1 MKRFKL
7 SKLANSL
14 PLPKFSLY
22 LKGIILS
29 EFSITH
35 VAYEPDAQTK
45 IGITKNLVRISV
57 GLEYND
63 DIKYIGENIGT
74 YDA

>member
-14 PLPKFSLY
+14 PLPKFSM
-22 LKGIILS
+22 
-29 EFSITH
+29 TH
-35 VAYEPDAQTK
+35 VAYEPEEQTK